1 MALEETKTPKLNL
14 KKSLISSSVFSG
26 ASIAPKVSFGG
37 LAKAIGSQPSFLDTP
52 KLDVPKANPL
62 ADIVSQLQVKFES
75 LSSTVRSN
83 VRKITLLK
91 RVLEAEKKPFG
102 GKEDPIEETNRI
114 LVEIQNQLA
123 LDFASRI
130 AEKKEKLDLIRD
142 SILKKK
148 QKEDEEDLEKVNK
161 NTRETNKKLDKVI
174 KPARG
179 IFDKILE
186 FFSLFGG
193 AVIADAGFKWLSDP
207 ENQKKLTGIFDWLTG
222 NWEWIAGGLAIGGV
236 LAIAGSLA
244 LAVSGIWGTISLI
257 GTALA
262 ALSPIAWPILAIA
275 ALAGGTFAA
284 MNWVDRMQ
292 NRRKWGDN
300 EEFISRGIK
309 TRKVLVQYGLGASE
323 EERDKH
329 LTKEEKGEYQMLLIY
344 DGMLQRRGKDYNQLL
359 KWQKQM
365 ASNEKSWAKRGL
377 DINNL
382 PEFEQGVY
390 DRVAARVAEF
400 QEKVDTHNRQIA
412 GFESQFTIKGET
424 IEDVYSR
431 FPAFGPGVLNTVL
444 GKGQTQWNTSLPQT
458 GISEAGDKN
467 SAYGLGYSIRQ
478 NKNGMNAGGTVIG
491 EPGYDKINAKLT
503 LGEEVITM
511 NNNIAENFRPALKD
525 INNYGGEMWKFFADG
540 TSIMGEN
547 NEKYYNIL
555 NGYSS
560 SLFSLKNE
568 LDTLSLYQ
576 IDNKNNNNEENTFGL
591 GGTFNV
597 PGLDKTIKT
606 NQGTTDNTES
616 NNGIDLTTFT
626 SGFTSNL
633 DLDTPLYTVDPK
645 LFDLNAYKKPNNGIN
660 YFQFDNTDT
669 SLLDGLTLASKT
681 GGRKTAVLP
690 TEPAG
695 PDAIP
700 IDPIDNTNRWRSEIS
715 YNIYGI
721 GLSPSDADSNVM
733 ETK

>member
-1 MALEETKTPKLNL
+1 MALEEIKTPKLNL

-26 ASIAPKVSFGG
+26 ASITPKVSFGG

-62 ADIVSQLQVKFES
+62 ADIISQLQVKFES

-207 ENQKKLTGIFDWLTG
+207 DNQKKVSGIFDWLTG
-222 NWEWIAGGLAIGGV
+222 NWDWIAGGLAIGGV

-284 MNWVDRMQ
+284 MNWADRMQ

-300 EEFISRGIK
+300 EEFISKGIK

-329 LTKEEKGEYQMLLIY
+329 LTKDEKGEYQMLLIY

-365 ASNEKSWAKRGL
+365 ASNEKTWKRRGL

-382 PEFEQGVY
+382 PSHEQGVY

-412 GFESQFTIKGET
+412 GFESQFTIKGES
-424 IEDVYSR
+424 IEDVYSK
-431 FPAFGPGVLNTVL
+431 FPAFA
-444 GKGQTQWNTSLPQT
+444 GKGKNQWNTPLPKT
-458 GISEAGDKN
+458 GISQAGDQN

-478 NKNGMNAGGTVIG
+478 DKKGMNAGGTAIG

-540 TSIMGEN
+540 TSIMGDN

-555 NGYSS
+555 KDYSS
-560 SLFSLKNE
+560 SISSLKNE

-576 IDNKNNNNEENTFGL
+576 TDNKNLWNSKLSGDMFSQGIDGTLIASSNTAGL
-591 GGTFNV
+591 
-597 PGLDKTIKT
+597 LD
-606 NQGTTDNTES
+606 DS
-616 NNGIDLTTFT
+616 NNYSSLLDDKDLTTFT

-633 DLDTPLYTVDPK
+633 DTPYVSVDPIS
-645 LFDLNAYKKPNNGIN
+645 FDLNAYKKSNNGIN

-669 SLLDGLTLASKT
+669 SLLEGMTLASKT

-690 TEPAG
+690 TKPAG

-715 YNIYGI
+715 FNIYGI